1 MPRAIWTGSLSF
13 GLVNIPI
20 EVHTAVRDHRPHFRM
35 LHAKDRSP
43 INFERICQKDGKSV
57 AWNDIV
63 KGYEYEKGHFVV
75 LDKEDFAAA
84 ALEKTRRIDVLDF
97 VEADAIDD
105 RYFDKPYYLTAKKG
119 GEVAYALLREA
130 MNESGR
136 IGIAKFIMRETQHLA
151 AVEGIG
157 DALVLSTLRFA
168 DELVDTGSLS
178 FPSGKNLKKSELTL
192 AKTLVENL
200 AAEWDPDKY
209 KDDYQENLMRV
220 IKAKMKG
227 KEAKLVTDER
237 PRDSNVIDLMERLR
251 ESLGQSGN
259 GRTKKTAAGARRRSL
274 RSARASS
281 GARVTPRR
289 DLRQLHE
296 SVAVAVPSPRPGSQ
310 RHREIRPRPCRQ
322 RLPRDA
328 FRVVALDPL
337 VQSCRFA
344 CRSRAA
350 SHAHP
355 LRLCPCSE
363 PFSILLQRINALRHE
378 ALARQHRA
386 THHAQHYR
394 DHH

>member
-43 INFERICQKDGKSV
+43 INFERICQKDGKPV
-57 AWNDIV
+57 AWDDIV

-75 LDKEDFAAA
+75 LGKEDFAAA

-168 DELVDTGSLS
+168 DERVDTSSLS
-178 FPSGKNLKKSELTL
+178 FPSGKNLKKTELNL

-227 KEAKLVTDER
+227 KEARLVTDER

-251 ESLGQSGN
+251 ASLQSGN
-259 GRTKKTAAGARRRSL
+259 GRTKKTARTKARKPAVR
-274 RSARASS
+274 ARK
-281 GARVTPRR
+281 
-289 DLRQLHE
+289 
-296 SVAVAVPSPRPGSQ
+296 Q
-310 RHREIRPRPCRQ
+310 RKRH
-322 RLPRDA
+322 
-328 FRVVALDPL
+328 
-337 VQSCRFA
+337 
-344 CRSRAA
+344 AA
-350 SHAHP
+350 A
-355 LRLCPCSE
+355 
-363 PFSILLQRINALRHE
+363 
-378 ALARQHRA
+378 
-386 THHAQHYR
+386 
-394 DHH
+394 